1 MGVDASSVV
10 DRKLLGGW
18 ESFGAVLVPNP
29 DSLLIPGG
37 LGPVWPVKLS
47 SGECDLLIAGRG
59 ADGVQRIIRTLA
71 TVGREVPVGEDA
83 TLVLDADGRSGFDRH
98 GTGYPCLVEVDGVRT
113 LLYVGWQRLD
123 GEIPFRNEVGS
134 AVLDDD
140 FLVVERVDDPILSGP
155 DRLVGS
161 GSCDLVEVGGRTRLL
176 YTRFLPWERFGL
188 GMRHRYEIHV
198 AERQAGG
205 WRTGPWQAISLQ
217 GDEYALC
224 HPSTVVF
231 GDSVLCAFTAR
242 GDRYRLHLAVSGPNL
257 CFRRLCGT
265 IELAA
270 GIHDDKM
277 QCYPRFAWDGEDLIL
292 FYSGN
297 RYGRDGLLAARWVG
311 SSIQDLVDEA
321 RRQT

>member
-1 MGVDASSVV
+1 MGADAQSGA

-18 ESFGAVLVPNP
+18 ESLGPILVPSP

-47 SGECDLLIAGRG
+47 GGECDLLIAGRG
-59 ADGVQRIIRTLA
+59 TDGTHRIIRTMA
-71 TVGREVPVGEDA
+71 TVGREAAVGEDA
-83 TLVLDADGRSGFDRH
+83 TPVLDADGRSGFDRH
-98 GTGYPCLVEVDGVRT
+98 GTGYPCLAEVDGVRT
-113 LLYVGWQRLD
+113 LLYVGWHRLD
-123 GEIPFRNEVGS
+123 GAIPFRNEVGS

-140 FLVVERVDDPILSGP
+140 LVVLERADGPILSGP
-155 DRLVGS
+155 DSLVGS
-161 GSCDLVEVGGRTRLL
+161 GSCDVVEVGGRTRLL
-176 YTRFLPWERFGL
+176 YTRFLPWERFGT

-198 AERQAGG
+198 AERQEGA
-205 WRTGPWQAISLQ
+205 WRTGPWPAISLQ

-224 HPSTVVF
+224 HPSTIVF

-242 GDRYRLHLAVSGPNL
+242 GDRYRLHLALSGPNL
-257 CFRRLCGT
+257 CFRRLSGT

-270 GIHDDKM
+270 GVRDDDM

-311 SSIQDLVDEA
+311 TSIQDLIEEA
-321 RRQT
+321 RQRT